1 VEDDMRQRLTV
12 LTAFATLTF
21 AATPAALADGGP
33 PANPNCFGAG
43 ASQLGQAGAMG
54 DHASSFPTP
63 RLGIGNVAYLL
74 TGTHQPGELA
84 GLLGADC

>member
-1 VEDDMRQRLTV
+1 MRQAMTV

-33 PANPNCFGAG
+33 PTNPNCFGKG
-43 ASQLGQAGAMG
+43 ASQLGQAGALG

-63 RLGIGNVAYLL
+63 RLGIGNVAQLL

>member
-1 VEDDMRQRLTV
+1 MRQRLTV
-12 LTAFATLTF
+12 LTTFATLTF
-21 AATPAALADGGP
+21 AATPAALAGGGP
-33 PANPNCFGAG
+33 PTNPNCFGVG

-54 DHASSFPTP
+54 DHASGFPTP
-63 RLGIGNVAYLL
+63 RLGIGNVAFAL

>member
-1 VEDDMRQRLTV
+1 MRQAKTV
-12 LTAFATLTF
+12 LTALATLTF
-21 AATPAALADGGP
+21 AATPAALAGGGP
-33 PANPNCFGAG
+33 PTNPNCFGKG

-63 RLGIGNVAYLL
+63 RLGIGNVAQLL

>member
-1 VEDDMRQRLTV
+1 MRQRLTV

-21 AATPAALADGGP
+21 VATPAALAGCP
-33 PANPNCFGAG
+33 PTDPNCFGVG

-63 RLGIGNVAYLL
+63 RLGIGNVAYLF